1 MLDCELCTLTHSW
14 VGGAELVLALAL
26 ALALVLPLAPVLV
39 PPLGLAAMKASRVAE
54 AVPPDVEA
62 VPPDVE
68 AEVADDEAE
77 VPDDDEPDADDGE
90 PDCPDCAGEADADWF
105 GPAVTLVA
113 FVAGAAAVEELL
125 EEEEVEGDGLG
136 EGDGDGEGEGDGL
149 GDGEGE
155 GEGLGD
161 ADDGSAWHT
170 AFVAVAC
177 GAAYAV
183 SSRPM
188 VRKPPLS
195 NVIATTRTCPK
206 RISIACL
213 R

>member
-1 MLDCELCTLTHSW
+1 MLDCELRTLTHSW

-26 ALALVLPLAPVLV
+26 ELVLPLAPVLV
-39 PPLGLAAMKASRVAE
+39 LVLGLAAMKASRV
-54 AVPPDVEA
+54 VEA

-77 VPDDDEPDADDGE
+77 VPDDDDEPDADDGE
-90 PDCPDCAGEADADWF
+90 PVCPDCVDEADADWF
-105 GPAVTLVA
+105 GPAVTLVV
-113 FVAGAAAVEELL
+113 FVAGAAAVEELV
-125 EEEEVEGDGLG
+125 EEEEAEGDGLG
-136 EGDGDGEGEGDGL
+136 EGDGEGEGEGDGL
-149 GDGEGE
+149 GDGE

-183 SSRPM
+183 SSRPR
-188 VRKPPLS
+188 VRKPPL
-195 NVIATTRTCPK
+195 NKVTAATRTCPK

>member
-1 MLDCELCTLTHSW
+1 VAVCPGLMLDCELCTLTHSW
-14 VGGAELVLALAL
+14 VGGAELALAL
-26 ALALVLPLAPVLV
+26 ELALPLAPVLV
-39 PPLGLAAMKASRVAE
+39 PPLGLAAMKASRV
-54 AVPPDVEA
+54 VEA
-62 VPPDVE
+62 VPPDAE
-68 AEVADDEAE
+68 AEVADDEAG
-77 VPDDDEPDADDGE
+77 VPDDDEPDDDDGE
-90 PDCPDCAGEADADWF
+90 PVCRDCAGEADADWF

-113 FVAGAAAVEELL
+113 FVAGAAVEELL

-136 EGDGDGEGEGDGL
+136 EGDGEGEGEGL

-183 SSRPM
+183 SSRPR

-195 NVIATTRTCPK
+195 KVTAATRTCPK

>member
-26 ALALVLPLAPVLV
+26 ALVLPLPLAPVLV
-39 PPLGLAAMKASRVAE
+39 PPLGLAATKASRVA
-54 AVPPDVEA
+54 EA

-90 PDCPDCAGEADADWF
+90 PVCPDCAGEAGADWF

-136 EGDGDGEGEGDGL
+136 EGDGEGEGEGDGL
-149 GDGEGE
+149 GDGE

-183 SSRPM
+183 SSRPR
-188 VRKPPLS
+188 VSKPPLS
-195 NVIATTRTCPK
+195 KVTAATRTCPK